1 MFRAKTL
8 DEMQQ
13 LIDLYVEKVIV
24 NEDEIQVILNLVP
37 LFYRQKFTD
46 DVRHIS
52 REMLRERYRSYV
64 LLVLFTVDMLIS

>member
-37 LFYRQKFTD
+37 LFYRKTFTEQS
-46 DVRHIS
+46 HEIS
-52 REMLRERYRSYV
+52 RDDLKDKHWHRRAKK
-64 LLVLFTVDMLIS
+64 